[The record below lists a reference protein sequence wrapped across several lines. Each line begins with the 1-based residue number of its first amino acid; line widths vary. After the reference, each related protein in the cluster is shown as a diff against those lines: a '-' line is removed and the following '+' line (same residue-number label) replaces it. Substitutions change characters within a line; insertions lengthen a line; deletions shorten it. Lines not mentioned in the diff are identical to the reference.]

1 MGKYFTQT
9 FYEKNNQPGEL
20 WVRDVNNNVKPV
32 SEFLSN
38 VITKYKPLS
47 SNYISS
53 NNYTNINTDF
63 YNSLIDSK
71 NILRFDIMDDVLFL
85 ETSVG
90 NIFEQITT
98 SSSGAIIPKNQNNN
112 FSSSENLTKRF
123 GFPDYWYDESNR
135 NIFIASNKIDSY
147 SNFIKIGYIIEV
159 FDIKNSILDIK
170 YHFNIKINFGND
182 YVYKDFP
189 VMEPVKLTYNKSTKT
204 FNLSHILRG
213 ANKEFGLISI
223 NVIKDQNLNI
233 NKYNA
238 LLPFKNPLNIE
249 YEIVSQKKLSISS
262 DVS

>member
-47 SNYISS
+47 ANYISS
-53 NNYTNINTDF
+53 NNYANIDTDF
-63 YNSLIDSK
+63 YNSLLDSK

-90 NIFEQITT
+90 NIFEQITINP
-98 SSSGAIIPKNQNNN
+98 SGVIIPKNQNNN
-112 FSSSENLTKRF
+112 FSSAETFTKRF

-135 NIFIASNKIDSY
+135 NIFVASNKIDSY
-147 SNFIKIGYIIEV
+147 KNFIKIGYIIEV
-159 FDIKNSILDIK
+159 FDIKSSILDIK
-170 YHFNIKINFGND
+170 YYFNIKINFSSD
-182 YVYKDFP
+182 YVYKELP

-233 NKYNA
+233 NKYDA
-238 LLPFKNPLNIE
+238 LLPFKNPTNIE
-249 YEIVSQKKLSISS
+249 YEIISQKKLSISS
-262 DVS
+262 DIS